1 MEKVRRKQKKGVYFD
16 KRKVMQIQE
25 EREKDR
31 FQGRETKKIERK
43 TWKNERKRKRVKE
56 IKGGKE
62 R

>member
-1 MEKVRRKQKKGVYFD
+1 MEKVRRKQKKGVYFH
-16 KRKVMQIQE
+16 KRKVMQMQE

-31 FQGRETKKIERK
+31 LQGREAKKIERK